1 MTKVMD
7 RVIED
12 VQTLSVN
19 EKNNLMKFLIASMD
33 EAHDSDS
40 EQQWAD
46 LAKKRYEEI
55 ESGKVETVSW
65 GHIKQQVL
73 S

>member
-1 MTKVMD
+1 MTKIMN

-12 VQTLSVN
+12 VQTLSIN
-19 EKNNLMKFLIASMD
+19 EKNDLMKFLIASMD
-33 EAHDSDS
+33 EIHDNDSD
-40 EQQWAD
+40 QQWAN

-55 ESGKVETVSW
+55 EFGKVQTVSW
-65 GHIKQQVL
+65 DHIKQQVL